1 MGIFSK
7 LFGGEPAD
15 PDKIRRDAAP
25 ASGATGRR
33 ILLVETSAT
42 VIKVIELT
50 LKGDVITA
58 VKDAAAARAAGTFDV
73 AILNA
78 STNDDAYDLCAEL
91 TARMPVLMLAASF
104 APFDEQRARAAGVA
118 SIISIPSDAAKLKP
132 EIDRLTSSARFH

>member
-7 LFGGEPAD
+7 LFGGEPGD
-15 PDKIRRDAAP
+15 PDKFRPDVAP
-25 ASGATGRR
+25 SSGATGRR

-50 LKGDVITA
+50 LKGDSITA
-58 VKDAAAARAAGTFDV
+58 VNDSAAARAAGTFDV
-73 AILNA
+73 AIINA

-91 TARMPVLMLAASF
+91 TARMPVVMLAVSF
-104 APFDEQRARAAGVA
+104 APFDEERARRASVA

-132 EIDRLTSSARFH
+132 EIDRLTSSVRFR